1 MSIQTH
7 IEASEEISLTEHT
20 PPRLQHVRR
29 NFILLFMDML
39 FFGTAFT
46 LIGSTTVAPDFV
58 RNLTNSDLVIG
69 LVGSIY
75 SVAWLLPQL
84 LFAQMINRATRR
96 LPYLTRTVIPFRLI
110 MVATALIIAIIGPEN
125 HTVTLV
131 LFLTGYTLFAAGDGL
146 VTIAWADLLGTA
158 IPDRWRGV
166 MFGIAQFLLAFTVLA
181 MRAVVRQLLGADG
194 PPFPQNYAQIF
205 GLAGVLFV
213 IAGVFLSLL
222 AEEKQEM
229 PVESGPS
236 MREYFPYLGNV
247 LRQDKAFR
255 HFVITRSLLDLT
267 LLAAPFYIIVGK
279 DQLHLP
285 SDALVGDSIL
295 LATVGS
301 GLASLMMGWFS
312 HRSGS
317 RVVIQMLGLASIV
330 HPLLAFLS
338 LYFGYPLLYAAFFM
352 LGFVTAAT
360 TPGYFDWI
368 ITYAPPAHRPIYIG
382 LTNTISAV
390 SHLAPL
396 VGGFILSA
404 TSYPILFVAALTMG
418 VAGLVSSLF
427 LIEPRKRAQA

>member
-1 MSIQTH
+1 
-7 IEASEEISLTEHT
+7 
-20 PPRLQHVRR
+20 V
-29 NFILLFMDML
+29 
-39 FFGTAFT
+39 
-46 LIGSTTVAPDFV
+46 PDFV
-58 RNLTNSDLVIG
+58 RNLTSSDLVIG

-84 LFAQMINRATRR
+84 LFAQVINRAKRR
-96 LPYLTRTVIPFRLI
+96 LPYVARTAIPFRLI
-110 MVATALIIAIIGPEN
+110 MVAMALAIALIGPD
-125 HTVTLV
+125 HRTSTL
-131 LFLTGYTLFAAGDGL
+131 LIFLTGYTLFAVTDGL
-146 VTIAWADLLGTA
+146 VTIAWADLLGTT

-166 MFGIAQFLLAFTVLA
+166 LFGAAQFLLAFTVLV
-181 MRAVVRQLLGADG
+181 MRAVVRQLLGPDG
-194 PPFPQNYAQIF
+194 PVFPQNYAQIF

-213 IAGVFLSLL
+213 IAGVCLSLL
-222 AEEKQEM
+222 AEEKQETSAQ
-229 PVESGPS
+229 SGPS

-255 HFVITRSLLDLT
+255 DFIITRSLLDAT
-267 LLAAPFYIIVGK
+267 LLAAPFYIILGK

-301 GLASLMMGWFS
+301 GVASLLMGWFS

-317 RVVIQMLGLASIV
+317 RTVIRILGLASIS
-330 HPLLAFLS
+330 HPLLALFS
-338 LYFGYPLLYAAFFM
+338 LFFGFPILYAAFFM

-360 TPGYFDWI
+360 IPGYFDWI

-396 VGGFILSA
+396 VGGFILA
-404 TSYPILFVAALTMG
+404 TTSYPILFVMAITLG
-418 VAGLVSSLF
+418 VIGLGSSLF